1 MGIRNGL
8 TDYGDPEFAAYLR
21 GAFASS
27 MGFSE
32 EALERPI
39 VGITW
44 TASDFNNCHRLAPE
58 LIEAVK
64 RGVLMEGGLPMVF
77 PTISLGEGF
86 LNPTSMYFRNML
98 AMETEEIVRGQP
110 MDSVVMVGGCDKT
123 IPGQAMAALSAD
135 VPTVMLP
142 VGPMMTGSFE
152 GERLGACTDCR
163 RYWGQ
168 YRAGALDR
176 ERLSLVKQRLAS
188 TAGTCPVMGTA
199 STMASLV
206 ETLGLA
212 LPGAATI
219 PAVASDRL
227 RMAEASGRRA
237 AQLAGDGG
245 PSPRTFVTET
255 SVRNAL
261 RMLLA
266 ISGSTNALIHLTAIA
281 RRAGVAIDLDRFNE
295 LSEETPVV
303 VSLKPTGDGYM
314 EDFHRAGGVR
324 AVLRELADR
333 FDLDTPNVAGGRLR
347 DHIDFDEEWRDHG
360 VVRAEHD
367 PVSPVG
373 GLIALFGT
381 LAPTGAILK
390 RAAASP
396 ELFERTG
403 RAVVFTSPE
412 DLAERIDDPD
422 LDVTA
427 DDFLVMQNGGPI
439 ASGMPEAGYLPI
451 PKKLLAQ
458 GVTDMVRLS
467 DARMSGTAYGTV
479 VLHISPESAVG
490 GPLSKVRT
498 GDLIRLSVRDRRLDL
513 LVDEEE
519 LARREPEV
527 RLLARKSA
535 FAKMYRAEVM
545 QAPDGC
551 DFRSAVEDDPEADSP
566 AGGAAGG
573 PGEARVATGAR
584 A

>member
-1 MGIRNGL
+1 MGITNGL

-27 MGFSE
+27 MGYSD
-32 EALERPI
+32 EALDRPI

-64 RGVLMEGGLPMVF
+64 RGALMEGALPMVF

-98 AMETEEIVRGQP
+98 AMETEEMVKGQP
-110 MDSVVMVGGCDKT
+110 MDAVVMVGGCDKT
-123 IPGQAMAALSAD
+123 IPGQTMAALSAD
-135 VPTVMLP
+135 VPTIVLP

-168 YRAGALDR
+168 YRAGNLPRARLD
-176 ERLSLVKQRLAS
+176 LVKQRLAS

-199 STMASLV
+199 STMASIV

-212 LPGAATI
+212 LPGSATI
-219 PAVASDRL
+219 PAVAADRL
-227 RMAEASGRRA
+227 RIAEETGRRA
-237 AQLAGDGG
+237 ARLARDGG
-245 PSPRTFVTET
+245 PSPRTYVTER
-255 SVRNAL
+255 SVENAL

-266 ISGSTNALIHLTAIA
+266 ISGSTNALIHLTAMA
-281 RRAGVAIDLDRFNE
+281 RRAGVRVDLERFNE
-295 LSEETPVV
+295 LSEETPVI

-324 AVLRELADR
+324 AVLRELPDL
-333 FDLDTPNVAGGRLR
+333 FDLDAPSIAGGTLR
-347 DHIDFDEEWRDHG
+347 DHIDAEDRYRDHA
-360 VVRAEHD
+360 VVRPADD

-373 GLIALFGT
+373 GLVALFGS

-390 RAAASP
+390 RAAATP

-403 RAVVFTSPE
+403 RAIVFTSPE

-479 VLHISPESAVG
+479 VLHISPETALG

-513 LVDEEE
+513 LVDEET
-519 LARREPEV
+519 LAGREPEI

-535 FAKMYRAEVM
+535 FAKLHRAEVM

-551 DFRSAVEDDPEADSP
+551 DFRSAVEEADEAGAVAEAPGSATSAERQP
-566 AGGAAGG
+566 A
-573 PGEARVATGAR
+573 
-584 A
+584 